1 MSCEIVSRTNF
12 ELPTSTE
19 NYYRQGKDCSEAIGT
34 STRSTRKQR
43 YPFALWVIFA
53 GLVFSGLD
61 LLYGII
67 PDLRNL
73 FYFDPFIGV
82 VGCFVF
88 LCFVSAFG
96 VILTR
101 RRWSFVLSV
110 VVSLGFV
117 LPSLFVYPKPTQ
129 FTTFVIATSSIGIL
143 ILVAI
148 LSFLCLLNLKK
159 GLSLKKYLSSPK
171 SYGGMLTM
179 IVLISI
185 ISAMSIG
192 AYEAGNSQTSNSSVT
207 VLIVPGASKS
217 NNPTGHFSPQNV
229 TVVIGINNT
238 VVWINHDYSIHT
250 ITSRNGLFGSGLLNT
265 GDKWSYTFH
274 TVGYFSYYCSIHPFM
289 MGTVVVKNA

>member
-1 MSCEIVSRTNF
+1 MATRE
-12 ELPTSTE
+12 
-19 NYYRQGKDCSEAIGT
+19 QG
-34 STRSTRKQR
+34 

-67 PDLRNL
+67 PDLRNPS
-73 FYFDPFIGV
+73 FFDPFIGV

-88 LCFVSAFG
+88 FCFVSAFG
-96 VILTR
+96 VIFTR

-148 LSFLCLLNLKK
+148 FSFLCLLNLKK

-171 SYGGMLTM
+171 SYGGLLTAL
-179 IVLISI
+179 VLILI
-185 ISAMSIG
+185 ISAITIG
-192 AYEAGNSQTSNSSVT
+192 AYAAENSPTSASSSVT

-217 NNPTGHFSPQNV
+217 NNPAGHFSPQNI
-229 TVVIGINNT
+229 TVVIGVNNT
-238 VVWINHDYSIHT
+238 VVWVNHDYSIHT
-250 ITSRNGLFGSGLLNT
+250 ITSRNGIFGSGLLNT
-265 GDKWSYTFH
+265 GDKWSYTFR
-274 TVGYFSYYCSIHPFM
+274 TAGNFSYYCSIHPYM
-289 MGTVVVKNA
+289 IGTVVVKNV